1 MSILGNPEPR
11 DREVRWT
18 LTSHGAGVRGLK
30 AANDHRLAKGQKYKG
45 PGLGVIIQWDTHRAL
60 TRVFLQP
67 GLETEILLKGPGQVS
82 SLLYGLSMLWLLIK
96 HKRAG

>member
-11 DREVRWT
+11 EREVRWT

-45 PGLGVIIQWDTHRAL
+45 PGLGVIIQ
-60 TRVFLQP
+60 
-67 GLETEILLKGPGQVS
+67 
-82 SLLYGLSMLWLLIK
+82 
-96 HKRAG
+96 